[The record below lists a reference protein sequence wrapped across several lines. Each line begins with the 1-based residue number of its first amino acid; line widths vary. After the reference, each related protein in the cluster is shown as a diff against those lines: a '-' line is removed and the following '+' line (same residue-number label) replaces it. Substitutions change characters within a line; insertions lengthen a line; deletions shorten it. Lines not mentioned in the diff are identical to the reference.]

1 MSVMEEFYS
10 KYNKPYIGSIT
21 VGFSGIDPAPL
32 GSGSSASSSA
42 PVSESPAFVDVGSI
56 PEEVLYGADHE
67 GFENIMGGDEGGHW
81 HLTTEE
87 YSKLLELLEN
97 ASAEQSGNETWY
109 RLSEEEYRKL
119 VLLLEKVYSED
130 ESEPVL
136 VDESRINELIDA
148 KIENLLSD
156 EDLSGIIDAR
166 IQEYLDNA

>member
-32 GSGSSASSSA
+32 GSGSTSSTPA
-42 PVSESPAFVDVGSI
+42 AVTESPAFVDVGSI

-87 YSKLLELLEN
+87 YNQLLEVLES
-97 ASAEQSGNETWY
+97 ASAEQSSNETWY
-109 RLSEEEYRKL
+109 RLNTDEYSKL
-119 VLLLEKVYSED
+119 VLLLDKAYSD
-130 ESEPVL
+130 NDGEPDI
-136 VDESRINELIDA
+136 VDESRANELINA
-148 KIENLLSD
+148 KIESLFGD
-156 EDLSGIIDAR
+156 EGLNELIDAR
-166 IQEYLDNA
+166 IQEYLANA